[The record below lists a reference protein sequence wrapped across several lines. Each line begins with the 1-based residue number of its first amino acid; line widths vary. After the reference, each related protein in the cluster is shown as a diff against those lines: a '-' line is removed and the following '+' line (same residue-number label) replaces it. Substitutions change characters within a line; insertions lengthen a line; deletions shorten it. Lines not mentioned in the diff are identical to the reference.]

1 MHIVAG
7 LEIARRADQIGEAL
21 QLFPREAL
29 YEVSLHRRSI
39 SAPEQGRVFNP
50 KPQLAILVVAPLQH
64 SGKKHMP
71 VAKEL
76 GMSRSLLKSEQRA
89 SLVERL
95 CCPRGIGKIRAG

>member
-76 GMSRSLLKSEQRA
+76 SFSFDCAPNFFLQTGS
-89 SLVERL
+89 
-95 CCPRGIGKIRAG
+95 GKWLHLQTLYL